1 MGSWLKVIFLVFF
14 ISNTFKFCWEDTLLE
29 MLPSRALFLPETK
42 ELLICDIHLGK
53 ANYFQQNG
61 IPLTNNSD
69 KNNFARIKKI
79 VKKYSPE
86 KLIILGDLFHSKY
99 SIDKTLQ
106 KKVEDLPE
114 LLKTNVELVLGNHD
128 VGCDIKNIKIFDIRK
143 TKNITFSHEPVN
155 SENKKT
161 LNICGHYHPKIYLK
175 SNGDKLSFR
184 CFAMDKN
191 KNTLF
196 LPAFGDLTGGYPCKK
211 SFKKWAI
218 VSEEEIIEIKS

>member
-1 MGSWLKVIFLVFF
+1 MQKS
-14 ISNTFKFCWEDTLLE
+14 SFKFYWKNILLE

-53 ANYFQQNG
+53 AEYFQQNG
-61 IPLTNNSD
+61 IPLPNNSD
-69 KNNFARIKKI
+69 ESNFERIKKI

-99 SIDKTLQ
+99 SVGKTLQ

-128 VGCDIKNIKIFDIRK
+128 EGCDIKNIKTFDIKK
-143 TKNITFSHEPVN
+143 TNHITYSHEPLV
-155 SENKKT
+155 SADKGT
-161 LNICGHYHPKIYLK
+161 LNICGHYHPKINLK
-175 SNGDKLSFR
+175 NNGDKLSLR
-184 CFAMDKN
+184 CFAMDTN
-191 KNTLF
+191 NNTLY

-218 VSEEEIIEIKS
+218 VSEKEILEI

>member
-1 MGSWLKVIFLVFF
+1 MKKS
-14 ISNTFKFCWEDTLLE
+14 SFKFSWGDTLLE

-53 ANYFQQNG
+53 AEYFQQNG

-106 KKVEDLPE
+106 KKVENLPRT
-114 LLKTNVELVLGNHD
+114 LNTNVELVLGNHD
-128 VGCDIKNIKIFDIRK
+128 IGCNIKNIKIFDVKKI
-143 TKNITFSHEPVN
+143 KNFIFSHEPVN
-155 SENKKT
+155 YADNKT

-175 SNGDKLSFR
+175 NKEDKLSFR
-184 CFAMDKN
+184 CFAMDIN
-191 KNTLF
+191 KNVLY

>member
-1 MGSWLKVIFLVFF
+1 MKKS
-14 ISNTFKFCWEDTLLE
+14 SFKFTWEDTLLE

-53 ANYFQQNG
+53 AEYFQQNG

-69 KNNFARIKKI
+69 ENNFARIKQI

-86 KLIILGDLFHSKY
+86 KLIFLGDLFHNKF
-99 SIDKTLQ
+99 SIYKTLQ

-114 LLKTNVELVLGNHD
+114 ILQTNVELVLGNHD
-128 VGCDIKNIKIFDIRK
+128 SGCDIKNIKIFNIRK
-143 TKNITFSHEPVN
+143 TKNLIFSHEPVN
-155 SENKKT
+155 LLDNRT

-175 SNGDKLSFR
+175 NSGDKLSFR
-184 CFAMDKN
+184 CFAMDMN
-191 KNTLF
+191 KNVLY
-196 LPAFGDLTGGYPCKK
+196 LPAFGDLTGGYPCKQ

-218 VSEEEIIEIKS
+218 VSEEAIIEIKS

>member
-1 MGSWLKVIFLVFF
+1 MKNSSI
-14 ISNTFKFCWEDTLLE
+14 KFYWEDTLFE
-29 MLPSRALFLPETK
+29 MLSSRALFLPETK

-53 ANYFQQNG
+53 AEYFQQNG

-69 KNNFARIKKI
+69 ENNFARIKNL
-79 VKKYSPE
+79 VKNYGPE

-99 SIDKTLQ
+99 SIDETLQ
-106 KKVEDLPE
+106 KKVEDLPRI
-114 LLKTNVELVLGNHD
+114 LKTNVELVLGNHD
-128 VGCDIKNIKIFDIRK
+128 IGCDIKNIKIFDIK
-143 TKNITFSHEPVN
+143 KIKNITFSQESVN
-155 SENKKT
+155 RANNKN
-161 LNICGHYHPKIYLK
+161 LNICGHYHPKLFLK

-184 CFAMDKN
+184 CFALDKN

-218 VSEEEIIEIKS
+218 ISEKEIIEINS

>member
-1 MGSWLKVIFLVFF
+1 MKKS
-14 ISNTFKFCWEDTLLE
+14 SFKFCWEDTLLE

-53 ANYFQQNG
+53 AEYFQQNG

-69 KNNFARIKKI
+69 ENNFSKIKKI
-79 VKKYSPE
+79 VKNYSPK
-86 KLIILGDLFHSKY
+86 KLIILGDLFHSKF

-106 KKVEDLPE
+106 KKVEDLPI

-128 VGCDIKNIKIFDIRK
+128 EGCNIKNIKILNNIK
-143 TKNITFSHEPVN
+143 TKNIVFSHEPVN
-155 SENKKT
+155 LADNKT
-161 LNICGHYHPKIYLK
+161 LNICGHYHPKLYLK
-175 SNGDKLSFR
+175 NGSDKLSFR
-184 CFAMDKN
+184 CFAMDN
-191 KNTLF
+191 IKNTLF

-218 VSEEEIIEIKS
+218 ISEKEILEI

>member
-1 MGSWLKVIFLVFF
+1 MKKS
-14 ISNTFKFCWEDTLLE
+14 SFKFCWEDTLLE

-53 ANYFQQNG
+53 AEYFQQNG

-69 KNNFARIKKI
+69 KNNFERIKKI
-79 VKKYSPE
+79 VQKYSPE

-99 SIDKTLQ
+99 SIDKILQ

-128 VGCDIKNIKIFDIRK
+128 IGCNIKNIKIFDIRK

-155 SENKKT
+155 LENNKT
-161 LNICGHYHPKIYLK
+161 LNICGHYHPKIYIK
-175 SNGDKLSFR
+175 NNGDKLSFR

-196 LPAFGDLTGGYPCKK
+196 LPAFGDLTGGYPCKN

>member
-1 MGSWLKVIFLVFF
+1 MKKS
-14 ISNTFKFCWEDTLLE
+14 SFKFYWEDSLLE

-53 ANYFQQNG
+53 AEYFQQNG
-61 IPLTNNSD
+61 IPLTNNLD

-106 KKVEDLPE
+106 KKVENLPE

-155 SENKKT
+155 LADKKN
-161 LNICGHYHPKIYLK
+161 LNICGHYHPKLYLK
-175 SNGDKLSFR
+175 NNGDNFSFR
-184 CFAMDKN
+184 CFAMDIKKN
-191 KNTLF
+191 VLY

-211 SFKKWAI
+211 QFKKWAI
-218 VSEEEIIEIKS
+218 VSEEEIIEINS

>member
-1 MGSWLKVIFLVFF
+1 MKKSSFELYWK
-14 ISNTFKFCWEDTLLE
+14 DTLLE

-53 ANYFQQNG
+53 ADYFQQNG

-69 KNNFARIKKI
+69 ENNFARIKKI
-79 VKKYSPE
+79 VKKYCPE

-114 LLKTNVELVLGNHD
+114 LLETNIELVLGNHD
-128 VGCDIKNIKIFDIRK
+128 VGCNIKNLKIFNIRK
-143 TKNITFSHEPVN
+143 TNNIIFSHEPVN
-155 SENKKT
+155 LENNKT
-161 LNICGHYHPKIYLK
+161 LNICGHYHPKLYLK
-175 SNGDKLSFR
+175 NKGDKLSFR
-184 CFAMDKN
+184 CFAIDKN
-191 KNTLF
+191 NNTLF
-196 LPAFGDLTGGYPCKK
+196 LPAFGDLTGGYPCKN

-218 VSEEEIIEIKS
+218 ISEEEIIEIKS

>member
-1 MGSWLKVIFLVFF
+1 MEKSSYKF
-14 ISNTFKFCWEDTLLE
+14 IWEDTLLE

-53 ANYFQQNG
+53 AEYFQKNG

-86 KLIILGDLFHSKY
+86 KLIILGDLFHSRF

-106 KKVEDLPE
+106 TKVEDLPG
-114 LLKTNVELVLGNHD
+114 LLKTNIELVLGNHD
-128 VGCDIKNIKIFDIRK
+128 VGCDIKNFKILNISK
-143 TKNITFSHEPVN
+143 SKNIILSHEPVN
-155 SENKKT
+155 LENNKT
-161 LNICGHYHPKIYLK
+161 LNICGHYHPKLILK
-175 SNGDKLSFR
+175 NKGDKLSFR
-184 CFAMDKN
+184 CFAMDMN
-191 KNTLF
+191 KNILY

-211 SFKKWAI
+211 SFVKWAI
-218 VSEEEIIEIKS
+218 ISEEEIIKINS

>member
-1 MGSWLKVIFLVFF
+1 MQKS
-14 ISNTFKFCWEDTLLE
+14 SFKLYWKNTLLE

-42 ELLICDIHLGK
+42 ELLMCDIHLGK
-53 ANYFQQNG
+53 AEYFQQNG
-61 IPLTNNSD
+61 IPLPNNSD
-69 KNNFARIKKI
+69 ESNFERIKKI

-99 SIDKTLQ
+99 SVGKTLQ

-128 VGCDIKNIKIFDIRK
+128 EGCDIKNIKIFDIK
-143 TKNITFSHEPVN
+143 KNNHITYSHEPVV
-155 SENKKT
+155 SADKEI
-161 LNICGHYHPKIYLK
+161 LNICGHYHPKINLK
-175 SNGDKLSFR
+175 NNGDKLSLR
-184 CFAMDKN
+184 CFAMDTN
-191 KNTLF
+191 NNTLY

-218 VSEEEIIEIKS
+218 VSEKEILEI

>member
-1 MGSWLKVIFLVFF
+1 MKKS
-14 ISNTFKFCWEDTLLE
+14 SFKFCWEDTLLE

-53 ANYFQQNG
+53 AEYFQQNG

-128 VGCDIKNIKIFDIRK
+128 VGCNIKNIKIFDIRK
-143 TKNITFSHEPVN
+143 TKNITFSH
-155 SENKKT
+155 
-161 LNICGHYHPKIYLK
+161 PKIYLK
-175 SNGDKLSFR
+175 NKGDKLSFR

>member
-1 MGSWLKVIFLVFF
+1 MKKS
-14 ISNTFKFCWEDTLLE
+14 SFKFSWEDTLLE
-29 MLPSRALFLPETK
+29 MLPSRALFLPGTK

-53 ANYFQQNG
+53 ADYFQQNG

-114 LLKTNVELVLGNHD
+114 LLKTNVELILGNHD

-143 TKNITFSHEPVN
+143 TKNITFSHEPVK
-155 SENKKT
+155 SENKNT

-175 SNGDKLSFR
+175 NKGDKLSFS
-184 CFAMDKN
+184 CFAMDLN
-191 KNTLF
+191 KNVLY
-196 LPAFGDLTGGYPCKK
+196 LPAFGDLTGVYSCKK

-218 VSEEEIIEIKS
+218 ISEEELIEIKS

>member
-1 MGSWLKVIFLVFF
+1 MKKS
-14 ISNTFKFCWEDTLLE
+14 SFKFSWEDTLLE

-53 ANYFQQNG
+53 AEYFQQNG

-79 VKKYSPE
+79 VKKFSPE

-155 SENKKT
+155 LKNNKN
-161 LNICGHYHPKIYLK
+161 LNICGHYHPKIHLK
-175 SNGDKLSFR
+175 NNGDKLSFR
-184 CFAMDKN
+184 CFAMDKT

-211 SFKKWAI
+211 FNI
-218 VSEEEIIEIKS
+218 FGIK